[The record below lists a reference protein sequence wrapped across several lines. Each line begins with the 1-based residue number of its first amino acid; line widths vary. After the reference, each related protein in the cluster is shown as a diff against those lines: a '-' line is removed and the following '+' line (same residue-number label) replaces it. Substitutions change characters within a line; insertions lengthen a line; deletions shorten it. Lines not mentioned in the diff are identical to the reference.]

1 MTQLLGC
8 RPALA
13 SAVTAL
19 AAVLSFSAPA
29 AAALQPQP
37 PQPPQLLPGSAT
49 ASSTRT
55 DPSRW
60 IVAARPGASSRAIA
74 RRFGARSVGGSAWV
88 VASSRARELAAA
100 FERAGLLTYSEPDR
114 LSERRQ
120 APVADPLSAQGWWR
134 GAVVDS
140 ATPPPVT
147 DSSPILALID
157 SRLDES
163 HPDFAGGN
171 TTTIGD
177 QPLVDSHGTA
187 TAAVAGAAA
196 NGVGTAGVW
205 PGMRALN
212 VPLPRQIRCSDS
224 SANIHRAVAA
234 GAAVI
239 NMSYGSPNFCFA
251 EYEQLQRATRA
262 GVTLVAAAG
271 NEFTVGNPSEYPA
284 SLPHVLT
291 VAAVGRD
298 YKPSYFSNANA
309 AVDLSAPGEEILT
322 AVPPRFDADGTRDG
336 YEAVTGTSFAAPM
349 VAAAAAWVRQAR
361 PELSSDQVAQV
372 VRRGARDVGRR
383 GWDANTGFG
392 VLSVGGALA
401 HKAPPAD
408 PGEPNDGIVW
418 IDGRAFGKPTPRL
431 WSGRGAARRFG
442 MLDRFEDPIDAFRVR
457 LPARSTVRVALRP
470 RGGDPDLF
478 VLPGSAQSIPVGRQL
493 DRALLASSRREGRRT
508 ETVTLRN
515 RSRRSR
521 NVFVFARVHAT
532 GNDLDAAYDLT
543 IRRAR

>member
-1 MTQLLGC
+1 MTQLLGR

-19 AAVLSFSAPA
+19 SAVFSFSAPA
-29 AAALQPQP
+29 AAALP
-37 PQPPQLLPGSAT
+37 PQPPQLLPGDAV
-49 ASSTRT
+49 ASSART

-60 IVAARPGASSRAIA
+60 IVAARPGAPSRSIA
-74 RRFGARSVGGSAWV
+74 RRFGARSIGGSAWV
-88 VASSRARELAAA
+88 VSPSRARELAAA

-114 LSERRQ
+114 LSVRRQ
-120 APVADPLSAQGWWR
+120 APAADPLAARAWWR

-140 ATPPPVT
+140 ATPPAVT
-147 DSSPILALID
+147 ATSPILALID
-157 SRLDES
+157 SRLDDS

-171 TTTIGD
+171 TTTLGD

-224 SANIHRAVAA
+224 SSNIHRAVAA

-239 NMSYGSPNFCFA
+239 NMSYGSPKYCFA

-271 NEFTVGNPSEYPA
+271 NEFTVGNPAEFPA

-309 AVDLSAPGEEILT
+309 AVDLSAPGEDVLT

-336 YEAVTGTSFAAPM
+336 YEALSGTSFAAPM

-361 PELSSDQVAQV
+361 PDLSPDQVAQV

-383 GWDANTGFG
+383 GWDAHTGFG
-392 VLSVGGALA
+392 VLSVAGALQQQ
-401 HKAPPAD
+401 APPVD
-408 PGEPNDGIVW
+408 PSEPNDGIVW
-418 IDGRAFGKPTPRL
+418 IDGRAFGKPAPRL
-431 WSGRGAARRFG
+431 WSGRGVARRFG

-457 LPARSTVRVALRP
+457 LPARSTVRIVLRP

-478 VLPGSAQSIPVGRQL
+478 VLPGSVSGIPVGRQL

-515 RSRRSR
+515 RGGRSR
-521 NVFVFARVHAT
+521 NVYVFARVHAT